1 MPHSAWLHGAT
12 NPSGSAFCQDLL
24 PCGLPSG
31 SPWPDDGSPSGPLKT
46 DEHAEEGGQTAEAL
60 LDARRGISFAYLGDA
75 RNNVGNSVGAEIYER
90 TGLDSLEVTYL

>member
-1 MPHSAWLHGAT
+1 MSWLKVNRLAG
-12 NPSGSAFCQDLL
+12 
-24 PCGLPSG
+24 
-31 SPWPDDGSPSGPLKT
+31 GSPSGPLKT

>member
-1 MPHSAWLHGAT
+1 MT
-12 NPSGSAFCQDLL
+12 
-24 PCGLPSG
+24 
-31 SPWPDDGSPSGPLKT
+31 GPFWT
-46 DEHAEEGGQTAEAL
+46 VEDRRAAEEGGQTAEAL